1 MNKKKH
7 YDLPII
13 IKNDFLLYGKIH
25 LILLFAIILS
35 ANSIVIVVY
44 KTRMLIAEQEQL
56 RIEQKKK
63 NDEWRNLII
72 EKNTLSPPLIN

>member
-1 MNKKKH
+1 M
-7 YDLPII
+7 
-13 IKNDFLLYGKIH
+13 
-25 LILLFAIILS
+25 FAIILS

-63 NDEWRNLII
+63 MMNGEI
-72 EKNTLSPPLIN
+72 

>member
-63 NDEWRNLII
+63 MMNGEI
-72 EKNTLSPPLIN
+72 